1 VLVQVDQVVQPEIVQ
16 ADLADS
22 VQVDQVVQPE
32 IVQADLVVND
42 QVEIAQA
49 DLVDLVQQVLA
60 AALPVLVHQAEL
72 RVEHQVADQVDVQT
86 QQAVVATQLVRSENL
101 AVDLRR
107 VVSQS
112 VQSVKSSTT

>member
-1 VLVQVDQVVQPEIVQ
+1 VDNDQVDQVVQPEIVQ
-16 ADLADS
+16 AALVDN
-22 VQVDQVVQPE
+22 DQVA
-32 IVQADLVVND
+32 IVQA
-42 QVEIAQA
+42 A
-49 DLVDLVQQVLA
+49 LVDLVQQVLA

-72 RVEHQVADQVDVQT
+72 RVEHQVADQEDVQT
-86 QQAVVATQLVRSENL
+86 QRAVGATRLVRSENL